1 MQGYI
6 LSKEPASEKFELK
19 KWHDILSF
27 FWVMLFSMDKVILCI
42 VWHPFSLDGAKT
54 VCSKDIQTTQKLE
67 NI

>member
-1 MQGYI
+1 
-6 LSKEPASEKFELK
+6 
-19 KWHDILSF
+19 
-27 FWVMLFSMDKVILCI
+27 MLFSMDKVILYI

>member
-1 MQGYI
+1 MEWYI
-6 LSKEPASEKFELK
+6 R
-19 KWHDILSF
+19 F
-27 FWVMLFSMDKVILCI
+27 FLVMPFRMDKVILCI